1 MASSVLMLERNICA
15 LKSGPASTTRDVCSE
30 RTQMLERR
38 RLSRVSV
45 DVQTAQ
51 SQPIIGTPL
60 LVPVPRNV
68 MVSFGTTK
76 SNQAAL
82 LVAD

>member
-1 MASSVLMLERNICA
+1 
-15 LKSGPASTTRDVCSE
+15 
-30 RTQMLERR
+30 
-38 RLSRVSV
+38 VSV